1 MAVQSTSGTGPPDG
15 EVAGQLLAGRYR
27 LERPI
32 ASGGMARVWEAS
44 DQLLKRRVAVKILHP
59 HLATDDT
66 FVRRFRAEAIAA
78 ARLTHPSIVSAY
90 DTVAEGQVNAI
101 VMELVVGTTLRADL
115 DQHGPMKLMAL
126 LAVGTQVA
134 DALQAAHAAGL
145 VHRDVKPAN
154 ILLSADGRVLVTDF
168 GIAKAAADTD
178 LTQAGSLV
186 GTAKYLAPEQVDGGP
201 VDGRAD
207 LYALGVVLYESL
219 TGQPPFVADT
229 DAGTALARLHRDPVP
244 PRQLRPDI
252 PVSVEAVVMRAM
264 ARDPDH
270 RFTDATA
277 MRRAL
282 LAAGGDPRQAPAVAQ
297 AAAAASTGE
306 RPAVRS
312 TIAPPPP
319 SGADRSRSGVR
330 AGPSPDHREPDLGP
344 VAHGDQAGSGDGA
357 DDALDRRRWRLA
369 RLVLALVVL
378 AAVAAAAVIVADRMG
393 SSTVAVPITVTD
405 FDPQGDNEH
414 ENPGQLG
421 NITDGDPSTAWS
433 TERYD
438 HADMRIKDG
447 VGLIVSTDA
456 TVALSSLTVTSPD
469 EGWSAEVYAVEGDAP
484 PDLHGWGDPLAEV
497 SEASTGTTEL
507 ELGGHRGNA
516 VLLWFTHLS
525 PIPDSDRHAVSVSAI
540 GLHRR

>member
-1 MAVQSTSGTGPPDG
+1 MAVQPTSSTGPPDG

-44 DQLLKRRVAVKILHP
+44 DQLLKRRVAVKVLHS
-59 HLATDDT
+59 HLADDET
-66 FVRRFRAEAIAA
+66 FVKRFRAEAIAA

-90 DTVAEGQVNAI
+90 DTVVEGRINAI

-115 DQHGPMKLMAL
+115 DQHGPMKLGAL

-134 DALQAAHAAGL
+134 DALQAAHSAGL

-168 GIAKAAADTD
+168 GIAKAATDVD

-207 LYALGVVLYESL
+207 IYALGVVLYESL
-219 TGQPPFVADT
+219 TGQAPFVADSDT
-229 DAGTALARLHRDPVP
+229 GTALARLHRDPVP
-244 PRQLRPDI
+244 PRRLRPDI

-270 RFTDATA
+270 RFADATA

-282 LAAGGDPRQAPAVAQ
+282 QAAGGDPSQASAVAS
-297 AAAAASTGE
+297 AAAAASTDE

-312 TIAPPPP
+312 TMAPPPP
-319 SGADRSRSGVR
+319 SA
-330 AGPSPDHREPDLGP
+330 AGPSPSAFHADPVDGPAGAADHDDHLDEPDSARP
-344 VAHGDQAGSGDGA
+344 RS
-357 DDALDRRRWRLA
+357 RWPR
-369 RLVLALVVL
+369 VVLVVVAL
-378 AAVAAAAVIVADRMG
+378 AAVAALGAFVTDRLSPSAEAVAIE
-393 SSTVAVPITVTD
+393 VTD
-405 FDPQGDNEH
+405 FDPQGDNQH
-414 ENPGQLG
+414 ENPDDVP
-421 NITDGDPSTAWS
+421 NITDGDPATTWT

-438 HADMRIKDG
+438 NIDLVIKDG
-447 VGLIVSTDA
+447 VGLIVTA
-456 TVALSSLTVTSPD
+456 AEAAPLASLEVTSPD
-469 EGWSAEVYAVEGDAP
+469 EGWNAEIYVVDGDLPA
-484 PDLHGWGDPLAEV
+484 DLGGWGEPTTHVE
-497 SEASTGTTEL
+497 SASPGTTEV
-507 ELGGHRGNA
+507 ELGGRRGNA
-516 VLLWFTHLS
+516 VLVWFTRLS
-525 PIPDSDRHAVSVSAI
+525 PMPDTDRYAVSVSEI
-540 GLHRR
+540 QLHRR

>member
-1 MAVQSTSGTGPPDG
+1 MAVHSTSGTGATGG
-15 EVAGQLLAGRYR
+15 EVVGQLLAGRYR

-59 HLATDDT
+59 HLADDET
-66 FVRRFRAEAIAA
+66 FVKRFRAEAIAA

-90 DTVAEGQVNAI
+90 DTVVEGRVNAI

-115 DQHGPMKLMAL
+115 DQHGPMKLMAV

-134 DALQAAHAAGL
+134 DALGAAHSAGL

-168 GIAKAAADTD
+168 GIAKAASDGD

-186 GTAKYLAPEQVDGGP
+186 GTAKYLAPEQVDGRP

-207 LYALGVVLYESL
+207 LYALGVVLYEAL

-229 DAGTALARLHRDPVP
+229 DAGTALARLHRDPVA

-252 PVSVEAVVMRAM
+252 PVGVEAVVMRAM
-264 ARDPDH
+264 AREPDG
-270 RFTDATA
+270 RYADATA

-312 TIAPPPP
+312 TIPPPP
-319 SGADRSRSGVR
+319 PPGASQPRQVVRAPGGPDSDVSPPERRTPTRSRLPR
-330 AGPSPDHREPDLGP
+330 
-344 VAHGDQAGSGDGA
+344 
-357 DDALDRRRWRLA
+357 
-369 RLVLALVVL
+369 VVL
-378 AAVAAAAVIVADRMG
+378 AVFALAAIAAAGAFLTDRVTSPG
-393 SSTVAVPITVTD
+393 SEPVAVTVTD
-405 FDPQGDNEH
+405 FDPLGDNRV
-414 ENPGQLG
+414 ENPDDVG
-421 NITDGDPSTAWS
+421 NITDGDPDTTWS
-433 TERYD
+433 TETY
-438 HADMRIKDG
+438 HSIDMGLKDG
-447 VGLIVSTDA
+447 VGLVITTEEA
-456 TVALSSLTVTSPD
+456 VALHSLTVTSPD
-469 EGWSAEVYAVEGDAP
+469 AGWEAEIYIQDGAAP
-484 PDLHGWGDPLAEV
+484 TSLDDWGDPSAVIDGATAGSTEV
-497 SEASTGTTEL
+497 EL
-507 ELGGHRGNA
+507 DGRRGQA

-525 PIPDSDRHAVSVSAI
+525 PVDDLYAVSVSDI
-540 GLHRR
+540 GLRRR